1 MGFRD
6 GSSRNYAAHP
16 GGQGRDSVD
25 TTAKNLSGRLAWL
38 GSAAAAAVLAAVL
51 RRWQLSS
58 AFEASGLAV
67 PNAQSSVILLCIL
80 VMSAAW
86 FMLLALNQRLTKQP
100 MAAGQAHRWDL
111 VFLDVGD
118 PVYPG
123 LVVAASLLALAAA
136 PVLLPVGVSQ
146 WQLYQEAVA
155 AGLDP
160 PSSNGMLTIAT
171 AVGALLAA
179 LGLLQ
184 MGRDGLRPGKRGRG
198 GYSAALPGVAG
209 CIWMME
215 CFRGHAA
222 NPVLWDYAPQ
232 LLAITCGMMLYM
244 DFAGMSA
251 GASRPRRLLWLAGMT
266 MVLSAVSMVSAA
278 ADLSAAAAMGGSVV
292 SAQLGDLLLLSSQ
305 ILASIAILWRLPPN
319 LENPPRHTGKPSRHT
334 REEPVIQEETTDE

>member
-1 MGFRD
+1 MEVMNKNV
-6 GSSRNYAAHP
+6 SSRWP
-16 GGQGRDSVD
+16 
-25 TTAKNLSGRLAWL
+25 WL
-38 GSAAAAAVLAAVL
+38 GSALAAALLAAVL

-58 AFEASGLAV
+58 AFEPSGLAT
-67 PNAQSSVILLCIL
+67 PGAQSSVILLCVLI
-80 VMSAAW
+80 MAAAW
-86 FMLLALNQRLTKQP
+86 FMLLALRQALAKRP
-100 MAAGQAHRWDL
+100 AAAGQAYHWDL
-111 VFLDVGD
+111 VFLNVGD

-123 LVVAASLLALAAA
+123 VAVAASLLALAAA
-136 PVLLPVGVSQ
+136 PVLLPVGLSQ
-146 WQLYQEAVA
+146 WKLYQETVA

-215 CFRGHAA
+215 CFRTHAA

-232 LLAITCGMMLYM
+232 LLAIICGMMLYM

-266 MVLSAVSMVSAA
+266 VVLSAVSMVTAA
-278 ADLSAAAAMGGSVV
+278 ADLSAVTAMGGSVV

-305 ILASIAILWRLPPN
+305 LLTAAAILWRLPPN
-319 LENPPRHTGKPSRHT
+319 LENPPKLTGKPSRRT